1 MEPILSVIITTYN
14 IVEKDKVDDFNLLIT
29 LLSKQTYPEIEIIVI
44 DKASTDE
51 TNVLLKDYKNKGY
64 INFFSEPDMNK
75 FDGFNKGVMRA
86 HGKYVAFLSCD
97 DFWHDI
103 TAVRDIMTFMES
115 NNADFVYSPAY
126 CCYPTGYVYL
136 FPPVIHA
143 AFQVMPCARQGMIFK
158 KSVIEQ
164 LNYFDTKFAYFADFD
179 LIIRML
185 MKRFKGFYYDTNF
198 TTYKLCESIE
208 KNPEKCTQECKQIF
222 YKNYRGLTA
231 LNNDILDKM
240 VKTSEFPQEL
250 LQKLAV
256 LYPPEE
262 RQQFLNDC
270 EEVYKNRVEAV
281 EEAASLSEQQQ
292 T

>member
-1 MEPILSVIITTYN
+1 MEPILSVIITTHN

-250 LQKLAV
+250 LQKLIKM
-256 LYPPEE
+256 
-262 RQQFLNDC
+262 Q
-270 EEVYKNRVEAV
+270 
-281 EEAASLSEQQQ
+281 
-292 T
+292 

>member
-1 MEPILSVIITTYN
+1 MEPILSVIITTHN

-256 LYPPEE
+256 LYSPEE

-270 EEVYKNRVEAV
+270 EEVHKNRVEAV